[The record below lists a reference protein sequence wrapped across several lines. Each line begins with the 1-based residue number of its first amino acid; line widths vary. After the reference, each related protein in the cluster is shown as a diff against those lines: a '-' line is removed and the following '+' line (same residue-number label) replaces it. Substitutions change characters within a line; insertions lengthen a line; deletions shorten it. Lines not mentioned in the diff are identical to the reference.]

1 VELWIPITLAAAFF
15 QNLRSALQ
23 KHLKASLSTSG
34 ATFSRFAYAAPL
46 AVLYAVLL
54 STLGGFALPRPNA
67 AFVGYMA
74 IGGVGQ
80 ILATALLVYLFS
92 FRNFAVG
99 TTFSKTETVQTA
111 IFGLFMLGDHLTQSA
126 LIGILISLIGVFVI
140 SAAHASRG
148 LRGLIGGLTDRSA
161 LIGIASGA
169 FFGISAVSYRAASL
183 SLGGESFLM
192 QAAFTLAAVTIFQ
205 TMLMALYMR
214 VREPGQITAV
224 LRSWRVSSLVGL
236 AGMLASACWFTA
248 MTIQNAAYV
257 RALGQVELIFTFV
270 FSYFVFRE
278 RSNRLELI
286 GIALVTAGILVL
298 LIAPGSGRAL

>member
-1 VELWIPITLAAAFF
+1 MELWIPITLAAAFF

-23 KHLKASLSTSG
+23 KHLKATLSTSG

-46 AVLYAVLL
+46 AILYALLL
-54 STLGGFALPRPNA
+54 STLGGNALPEPNVQ
-67 AFVGYMA
+67 FFGYMA
-74 IGGVGQ
+74 VGGVGQ

-111 IFGLFMLGDHLTQSA
+111 IFGFFILGDRMTVMAGLA
-126 LIGILISLIGVFVI
+126 ILISLLGVFAI
-140 SAAHASRG
+140 SAARAPKG
-148 LRGLIGGLTDRSA
+148 LRGLVGSLTERTA

-183 SLGGESFLM
+183 SLGGEGFLM
-192 QAAFTLAAVTIFQ
+192 QAAFTLAAVTTFQ
-205 TMLMALYMR
+205 TVLMALYMR

-270 FSYFVFRE
+270 FSYFVFGE

-298 LIAPGSGRAL
+298 LIAPG

>member
-1 VELWIPITLAAAFF
+1 MELWVPITLAAAFL

-46 AVLYAVLL
+46 ALLYTISL

-67 AFVGYMA
+67 SFLAYMA
-74 IGGVGQ
+74 IGGMGQ
-80 ILATALLVYLFS
+80 ILATALLVHLFS

-111 IFGLFMLGDHLTQSA
+111 VFGFLILGDRMTLLAA
-126 LIGILISLIGVFVI
+126 LGILISLLGVFAI
-140 SAAHASRG
+140 STARAPRG
-148 LRGLIGGLTDRSA
+148 LRGLAGSFTERTA
-161 LIGIASGA
+161 LVGMASGA

-183 SLGGESFLM
+183 SLGGDGFLM

-205 TMLMALYMR
+205 TVLMAVYMR
-214 VREPGQITAV
+214 IREPGQITAV
-224 LRSWRVSSLVGL
+224 LRAWRVSSWVGL

-257 RALGQVELIFTFV
+257 RALGQIELIFTLAASYLV
-270 FSYFVFRE
+270 FGE
-278 RSNRLELI
+278 RSNRLELG
-286 GIALVTAGILVL
+286 GIALITIGILVL
-298 LIAPGSGRAL
+298 LTVPGSA